1 MLQEFTD
8 WFLSLVVEFFADLW
22 EFVLDVLIE
31 AFDLLISA
39 IVGLV
44 SLVPVPLFMS
54 SGLQSIFV
62 NIDPGIVYFVSVF
75 RIPEVLAMFGAAYLF
90 RIGRK
95 VVTLFQW

>member
-8 WFLSLVVEFFADLW
+8 WFLSLVVELFSDAW

-39 IVGLV
+39 IVGLL
-44 SLVPVPLFMS
+44 SLIPVPLFMS

-62 NIDPGIVYFVSVF
+62 NIDPGILYFVVTF
-75 RIPEVLAMFGAAYLF
+75 RIPEVLAMFGTAYLF